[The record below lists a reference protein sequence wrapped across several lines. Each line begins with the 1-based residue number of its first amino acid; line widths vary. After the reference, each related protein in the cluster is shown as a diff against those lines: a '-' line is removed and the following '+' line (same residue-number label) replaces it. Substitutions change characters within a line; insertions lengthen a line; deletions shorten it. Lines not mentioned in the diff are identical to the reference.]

1 MTVKFGNRV
10 KHTLVGTAGTGDL
23 TFGPAVS
30 GFQTFSD
37 AAYVAGDVC
46 HYTIENGTQY
56 EIGTGTIT
64 VTAGV
69 FGMSRVVIETSENG
83 NAALVVPAS
92 ATCFVTV
99 LAQDV
104 VQNLPNLLDVATTVP
119 NAGQVLAYD
128 SSTALWAPTTPAGG
142 IPTVSDQAELAAYT
156 GMLEKSFI
164 WVNDSKSL
172 YIYDGTEWDRVST
185 GSQVSPRFTTAPP
198 ANFVLSQTGAQST
211 LTTVAVDDAGF
222 PITYDWDA
230 FDAAGNV
237 YNDSSLP
244 DMLTAITETSG
255 AFAMT
260 PSTNTAHSA
269 NITFRTKASDGVATL
284 VGLTTL
290 KLIFTNYVAV
300 PALSRNYA
308 NRTTQLAS
316 STGYVSVNS
325 TRSVTSY
332 GGPYQGPLK
341 DGKYYTEITFESGQY
356 YSSAY
361 YNSFV
366 LGCYDRAFV
375 DVSPNSFGSNTTT
388 PCWSGFFPE
397 RNGIKISRGNTV
409 SSPSGT
415 NAFSSPY
422 PTISQSASM
431 NRYGNDRIMAAWD
444 TTAKKVWWG
453 LNGVWSNNGT
463 QGTHSTGDP
472 VTGAGI
478 HLPDLG
484 LSTGTSTTGSFCFY
498 FCCQVGTFNLRMQIY
513 SGEANN
519 LAYSIPTGFNRQ

>member
-10 KHTLVGTAGTGDL
+10 KHTLTGAAGTGDL

-64 VTAGV
+64 VAAGV

-128 SSTALWAPTTPAGG
+128 SGTALWTPTTPAGG

-198 ANFVLSQTGAQST
+198 ANFVLSQTGAQTT
-211 LTTVAVDDAGF
+211 LTAVAVDDAGF

-260 PSTNTAHSA
+260 PSTNTAHSS

-290 KLIFTNYVAV
+290 KLIFTNYVPV
-300 PALSRNYA
+300 PALTRNYG
-308 NRTTQLAS
+308 NQTSQLAS

-325 TRSVTSY
+325 SRSVTQY

-341 DGKYYTEITFESGQY
+341 DGKYYTEITFDTGQY
-356 YSSAY
+356 YSSAH

-375 DVSPNSFGSNTTT
+375 DVSPNSFGSNTST

-397 RNGIKISRGNTV
+397 RNGGIKLSRGNSV
-409 SSPSGT
+409 GSN

-422 PTISQSASM
+422 PTISTQSKM
-431 NRYGNDRIMAAWD
+431 NRNGNDRIMAAWD
-444 TTAKKVWWG
+444 TDAKKVWWG
-453 LNGVWSNNGT
+453 LNGTWSNNGT
-463 QGTHSTGDP
+463 EGTDSTGDP

-484 LSTGTSTTGSFCFY
+484 LSTGTSTTESFCFY
-498 FCCQVGTFNLRMQIY
+498 FCCQAGDFNLRMQIY
-513 SGEANN
+513 AGEANN
-519 LAYSIPTGFNRQ
+519 LSYSIPTGFNRQ